1 VKFNKLN
8 YSILAAILITAVLLA
23 VNWNR
28 FSNLETDSN
37 PSEQTAKTTPPV
49 PETDKQEKPSAITQL
64 LEPNAEVSTNNPDF
78 EASTVEP
85 EDLQTLEEALNNF
98 YSSEDAQDRE
108 MALMDVGEYAD
119 PKAKEAILYAL
130 NDPENIVREQA
141 VGQIG
146 NWEDEKERQQML
158 LTALNNDKS
167 EIVVLALESVTE
179 LDDPTLLQKVKEL
192 SLDKNEDVSEAAK
205 AALEMSDEE

>member
-37 PSEQTAKTTPPV
+37 PSQQTAKTTPPV
-49 PETDKQEKPSAITQL
+49 PETDEQEKPSAITQL
-64 LEPNAEVSTNNPDF
+64 LEPNAEVSSNNPDF